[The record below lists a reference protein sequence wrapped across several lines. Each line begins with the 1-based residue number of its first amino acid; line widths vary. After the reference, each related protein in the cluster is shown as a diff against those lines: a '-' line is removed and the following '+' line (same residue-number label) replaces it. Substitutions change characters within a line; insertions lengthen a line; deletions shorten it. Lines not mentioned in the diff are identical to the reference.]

1 MVATFHEEVRVTH
14 PWSTLAD
21 VSLSNLVLK
30 GWDGADVYRL
40 GDLTLGRTTHQE
52 LWPQAGSFA
61 FFTFRANVTSS
72 ITANRPGQKDLYG
85 ALEWAVRQAD
95 EAEGTRTLVI
105 VLTNGS
111 QPGMRLRGAPGGGFR
126 IADAEDDG
134 DFRDVLDSVRRSG
147 SEVYVFAVDTDVNP
161 LSLSSLEFWVQRRP
175 MAIYDLQQARSRFEE
190 LARVSGGRVV
200 YPRSFEDLVPM
211 LQGLAREAFRTA
223 YSLGYAPAEQ
233 EGERDRYR
241 EIEVRVAR
249 PGVTVR
255 QSRSGYDP
263 AARPE

>member
-1 MVATFHEEVRVTH
+1 
-14 PWSTLAD
+14 
-21 VSLSNLVLK
+21 
-30 GWDGADVYRL
+30 
-40 GDLTLGRTTHQE
+40 
-52 LWPQAGSFA
+52 
-61 FFTFRANVTSS
+61 
-72 ITANRPGQKDLYG
+72 
-85 ALEWAVRQAD
+85 
-95 EAEGTRTLVI
+95 
-105 VLTNGS
+105 
-111 QPGMRLRGAPGGGFR
+111 MRLRGAPGGGFR

-255 QSRSGYDP
+255 LSRSGYDP